1 MNISPPEENY
11 IKSDDEDNEE
21 EETFCDTW
29 IQYFCS
35 LPGNE
40 FYCEVDKEY
49 IEDSFN
55 LFGLRNYF
63 DSSTTDY
70 SDALAFIVDKQPSAA
85 AEGHSID
92 VTGIQKMAEILYAL
106 IHSRF
111 IITSRGLD
119 VMVSNVNILIL
130 RELYILWILNAIL
143 HMHRE

>member
-1 MNISPPEENY
+1 MNISPPEEIY
-11 IKSDDEDNEE
+11 IKSDEDEEQE
-21 EETFCDTW
+21 QETFCDTW

-49 IEDSFN
+49 IEDNFN

-63 DSSTTDY
+63 ESTTTDY
-70 SDALAFIVDKQPSAA
+70 VDALAFILDKQPTAA
-85 AEGHSID
+85 VEGHILD
-92 VTGIQKMAEILYAL
+92 VAGIQKMAEILYAL

-119 VMVSNVNILIL
+119 VMV
-130 RELYILWILNAIL
+130 REEIQSMSIYSSYISYTI
-143 HMHRE
+143 